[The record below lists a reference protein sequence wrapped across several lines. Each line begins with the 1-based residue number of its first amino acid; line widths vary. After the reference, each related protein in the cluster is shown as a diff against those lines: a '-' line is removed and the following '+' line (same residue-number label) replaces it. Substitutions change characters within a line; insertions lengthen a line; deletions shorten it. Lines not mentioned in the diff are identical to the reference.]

1 MASAAT
7 ATSAMRAPRD
17 RPNIVLVYI
26 DDLGYGDFGYTGH
39 PTTKTPNIDRMA
51 YEGRVLST
59 WYSASPVCTA
69 SRTALMT
76 GRQPPR
82 VGMPGVINS
91 LNVEGLPLN
100 ETTLATL
107 LHDGA
112 GYRTMAIGK
121 WHLGQ
126 RLQYLPANRGF
137 DEFYGLPFSVDDGT
151 GFASTCAPHSGA
163 DDAGRA
169 NASSADAVGL
179 GPQLPLPLIHQLR
192 PRNRSATHNV
202 SSLILNQPT
211 NLVPLTA
218 DYDAAIGAF
227 FARWFPDAAA
237 LAANPFFLYLAASHV
252 HTATPNIPNYEQ
264 YAGCP
269 FVNTTVRGRF
279 GDALAEIDW
288 LVGRVVA
295 HVEELGVANNTLF
308 IVTSDNG
315 PWLMKN
321 QGAGSMGLFTGVSAG
336 YSNTGKGSTWE
347 GGVREPALVYWPHQV
362 PAHTRT
368 STIVSS
374 MDVLPTLLGLA
385 GVPLPAD
392 RVYDGQ
398 DARAVWLGTEDDDDA
413 QEKPDGG
420 ASRPTPR
427 FLPLWNNNHYG
438 DVFNA
443 IYACRYGR
451 FKAHFITS
459 AGLTPGHPAPLTTH
473 DPPLVFDV
481 EADPSEAYPLSEAD
495 GTLPA
500 GTVAAI
506 LAHKA
511 DAEASLFVRSINMTF
526 GDQWALCCSWATQ
539 PPCHCNTP
547 TVIPMVPN

>member
-1 MASAAT
+1 
-7 ATSAMRAPRD
+7 
-17 RPNIVLVYI
+17 
-26 DDLGYGDFGYTGH
+26 
-39 PTTKTPNIDRMA
+39 MA

-112 GYRTMAIGK
+112 GYRTLAIGK

-151 GFASTCAPHSGA
+151 GFASTCAPHPPPSDGGG
-163 DDAGRA
+163 D
-169 NASSADAVGL
+169 ASSDASTITVGL
-179 GPQLPLPLIHQLR
+179 GPQLPLPLIHQVR
-192 PRNRSATHNV
+192 PANRSASPATQ
-202 SSLILNQPT
+202 SLILNQPT

-218 DYDAAIGAF
+218 DYDAAIKNF
-227 FARWFPDAAA
+227 TARWFPSAAS
-237 LAANPFFLYLAASHV
+237 LEDNPFFLYIAASHV
-252 HTATPNIPNYEQ
+252 HTATPNIPDYEQ

-269 FVNTTVRGRF
+269 FVNSTARGRF

-288 LVGRVVA
+288 LVGRLVA

-315 PWLMKN
+315 PWLMKH
-321 QGAGSMGLFTGVSAG
+321 QGGGSMGLFTGVSAG
-336 YSNTGKGSTWE
+336 YANTGKGSTWE

-385 GVPLPAD
+385 GVAVPTD
-392 RVYDGQ
+392 RVYDGE
-398 DARAVWLGTEDDDDA
+398 DARAVWLGTEDDEDA
-413 QEKPDGG
+413 DPTQRKPSD
-420 ASRPTPR
+420 AEPR
-427 FLPLWNNNHYG
+427 FLPMWNNNHYG
-438 DVFNA
+438 NVFNA
-443 IYACRYGR
+443 IYACRYGKY
-451 FKAHFITS
+451 KAHFITS
-459 AGLTPGHPAPLTTH
+459 AGLTPGHPAPLTAH
-473 DPPLVFDV
+473 SPPLVFDV
-481 EADPSEAYPLSEAD
+481 EADPSEAYPLSEAN

-506 LAHKA
+506 LARKA
-511 DAEASLFVRSINMTF
+511 DAEARLFVRSINMTF
-526 GDQWALCCSWATQ
+526 GDRWALCCSWATS
-539 PPCHCNTP
+539 PPCHCDTP
-547 TVIPMVPN
+547 TPIPMVPN